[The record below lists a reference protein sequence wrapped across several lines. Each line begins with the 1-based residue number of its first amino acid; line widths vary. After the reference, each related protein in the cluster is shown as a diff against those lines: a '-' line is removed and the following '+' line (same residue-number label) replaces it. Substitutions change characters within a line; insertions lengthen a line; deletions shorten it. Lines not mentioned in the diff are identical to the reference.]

1 MQIAISVQFAYK
13 SHYPRNANRCYH
25 RTFTL
30 SIKESAWNIYDK
42 RPPSSVQRDGRDYS
56 LGCEEGVDSPQ
67 WTAHSATIKETVKDC
82 RTQSRDSQ
90 KNCQGQSRNSSSDQP
105 VLVSILSTSDC
116 LASRSR
122 PGRPR
127 PGQIRLTATSV
138 TTARKSS
145 SLRLAT
151 TRPTTS

>member
-67 WTAHSATIKETVKDC
+67 WTAHSATIRETVRDC
-82 RTQSRDSQ
+82 RRQSRDSQ

-105 VLVSILSTSDC
+105 VLVSIPSTSDC
-116 LASRSR
+116 LSPAYPWWGRRHSGPALSETSTRWRGLASRH
-122 PGRPR
+122 P
-127 PGQIRLTATSV
+127 
-138 TTARKSS
+138 
-145 SLRLAT
+145 SLVVEGEKR
-151 TRPTTS
+151 